1 MGILTKHEILAS
13 IKTGELS
20 FEPGLDQFQL
30 QPAAIDV
37 RVGYNFFIPKVWAFD
52 ETGRTGLNTDHLD
65 NELKNEVL
73 DSLHL
78 KPGQTFE
85 LLPGEFILISTLEKI
100 SMKSGGLV
108 SILYPRSSTTRRGI
122 SIESGII
129 DPHYEG
135 SLMIPVF
142 NMTRTQKI
150 KIYPGERIAQL
161 VFFRTESVLTEE
173 ESLSHGLSKP
183 KYQGVAGYQ
192 LDYKFDPHDELNMIK
207 NGTLDK
213 LKKKFAIESQE
224 KDTEKKDDT
233 EENQLPLP
241 A

>member
-1 MGILTKHEILAS
+1 MGILTRKEILTA
-13 IKTGELS
+13 IADGELS

-37 RVGYNFFIPKVWAFD
+37 RVGMNFFIPKIWSFG
-52 ETGRTGLNTDHLD
+52 EEGRTGLNTDHLD
-65 NELKNEVL
+65 NEKKNEFL

-78 KPGQTFE
+78 KHGQTFE

-100 SMKSGGLV
+100 SMKSGRLV

-122 SIESGII
+122 SIESGVI

-161 VFFRTESVLTEE
+161 VFSTTESVLSKE
-173 ESLSHGLSKP
+173 ESLNHGLAKP
-183 KYQGVAGYQ
+183 KYQGVQGYQ
-192 LDYKFDPHDELNMIK
+192 LDYKFDPHDEINLVK
-207 NGTLDK
+207 NGQLDK
-213 LKKKFAIESQE
+213 LKKNHLISLDERVESGDE
-224 KDTEKKDDT
+224 K
-233 EENQLPLP
+233 NQLPLS